1 MEACKKHAAAAIV
14 LHKLFFKNPTADK
27 SIVSTVNIVS
37 RTYTARLAKE
47 RLDGQL

>member
-1 MEACKKHAAAAIV
+1 MEACKKHAAGNRFIQT
-14 LHKLFFKNPTADK
+14 FFKNPTADK